1 MRLPP
6 LIAWYQHLLDTQL
19 VLAVLLGIVLVAIGV
34 LLFRAAL
41 QLFLLF
47 LILLLIA
54 IGASYLFQGEAATEE
69 DLRQGAREIQE
80 ALEGG
85 DPPPAEAGSGAAP
98 PPPREPPPRTPR

>member
-41 QLFLLF
+41 QLFLIF

-80 ALEGG
+80 ALEDEEAAAA
-85 DPPPAEAGSGAAP
+85 DPGAAP